1 MSDSSPQWWDSVH
14 AALAVGKQL
23 GATNREFNSACDHI
37 TQLLDDSSTML
48 ERRSHGTAT
57 FLAITSLEETAKV
70 HMGMYRRSSNPVKRS
85 KDPLYS
91 HKQKHRIALGP
102 TVAMGGRLQAVVGE
116 ARMDELIEL
125 ARAGGF
131 IALREASLY
140 VQQTGDLLQTPL
152 EVTPR
157 QVAKEVLLLAVEAF
171 DDALVGYT
179 EYTYALREKTDSI
192 FNKWATEV

>member
-1 MSDSSPQWWDSVH
+1 MPDSSPQWWDSVH

-48 ERRSHGTAT
+48 ERGSHGTAT

-91 HKQKHRIALGP
+91 HEQKHRIALGP
-102 TVAMGGRLQAVVGE
+102 TVAMGSRLQAAIGE
-116 ARMDELIEL
+116 ARMHELIEL
-125 ARAGGF
+125 ARYGGF
-131 IALREASLY
+131 IPLREASLY
-140 VQQTGDLLQTPL
+140 VQQVGDSLQTPL

-157 QVAKEVLLLAVEAF
+157 QVAREVLLLAVEAF
-171 DDALVGYT
+171 DDALVGHT
-179 EYTYALREKTDSI
+179 EHTYSLGERTNSI
-192 FNKWATEV
+192 FSRWASEA